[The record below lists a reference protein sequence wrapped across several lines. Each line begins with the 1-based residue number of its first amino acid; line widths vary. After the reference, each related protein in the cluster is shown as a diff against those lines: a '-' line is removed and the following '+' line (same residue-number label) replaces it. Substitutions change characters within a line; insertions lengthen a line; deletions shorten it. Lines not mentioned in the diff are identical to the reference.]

1 MEFFR
6 IRCHVEIQIAAEQ
19 FIGSLAAQDHLD
31 AHSLDLAGHEVH
43 GGGGA
48 NRRHVI
54 GFDVFDHVI
63 ESIQSLL
70 NGEYQ
75 RVVNRPNMFRH
86 FLSGSNI
93 GAAFQSN
100 AKAVHLRPPG
110 FCVVFIIDAL
120 LRKVFSYGGNDGRIQ
135 SAADEQSV
143 GDIAHQ
149 VGFNGLLQRCP

>member
-19 FIGSLAAQDHLD
+19 FIGSLTAQDHLD
-31 AHSLDLAGHEVH
+31 AHGLDLAGHEVH
-43 GGGGA
+43 GSGGT

-63 ESIQSLL
+63 ERIQSLL

-75 RVVNRPNMFRH
+75 WVVNRPNVLRY
-86 FLSGSNI
+86 FLGCSNI

-100 AKAVHLRPPG
+100 AEAVHLRPPG
-110 FCVVFIIDAL
+110 FSVVFVIDAL
-120 LRKVFSYGGNDGRIQ
+120 LRKVFGHGGNDGRIQ
-135 SAADEQSV
+135 PTADEQSV

-149 VGFNGLLQRCP
+149 VGLNGLLQRCP